1 MVHHAQD
8 SFTLRSLPI
17 PEIGPCISAVPKTAV
32 VHPRSF
38 LLFCWITYIYIKL
51 YIYTMLIQT
60 PEKVRLAPQSIPQI
74 HAKKLRLDRD
84 QMAPD
89 LPRCGSDRG
98 HLKGQTGHYGFCQ
111 LWGQVPCSK
120 GVDLAVTTS
129 PVDYNR
135 LLIDCCW
142 IILLFLWG
150 EWLIRLIVLFIQCWY
165 DIWCNCWLW
174 HQPWSTKINDGIQ
187 TANKGDMMKSVIMAE
202 EWGYIY
208 ICWYIYTYKVVPHS

>member
-1 MVHHAQD
+1 M
-8 SFTLRSLPI
+8 
-17 PEIGPCISAVPKTAV
+17 
-32 VHPRSF
+32 
-38 LLFCWITYIYIKL
+38 W
-51 YIYTMLIQT
+51 IQT

-202 EWGYIY
+202 QWGYIY
-208 ICWYIYTYKVVPHS
+208 IYWYIYIHIQGGAP

>member
-1 MVHHAQD
+1 M
-8 SFTLRSLPI
+8 
-17 PEIGPCISAVPKTAV
+17 
-32 VHPRSF
+32 
-38 LLFCWITYIYIKL
+38 W
-51 YIYTMLIQT
+51 IQT

-129 PVDYNR
+129 PVDYNP

-202 EWGYIY
+202 QWGYIY
-208 ICWYIYTYKVVPHS
+208 IYIYTDIYIYTHTRWCPIVR